1 MATDTPCR
9 TDPDMWFSTNRT
21 KIRKAKI
28 LCSQC
33 PLRAA
38 CAADAISNG
47 ERHGVWGGLDETQLR
62 QRRRRGDRYAAIVNP
77 PAKPQAKPRVAA

>member
-9 TDPDMWFSTNRT
+9 TDPDMWFSSNRT
-21 KIRKAKI
+21 KVRRAKL

-38 CAADAISNG
+38 CAADAISN
-47 ERHGVWGGLDETQLR
+47 EEQYGVWGGLDETQLR
-62 QRRRRGDRYAAIVNP
+62 ERRRRGTRYTAIV
-77 PAKPQAKPRVAA
+77 KPQVAA